1 MATGTIFDIKRY
13 SIHDGPGIRTSVFF
27 KGCPLRCWWCHN
39 PESQSTEPVV
49 LYRPDRCIGCGACEE
64 ACPEGAIRLTQKG
77 FTADPKLCRSHGVCA
92 EVCPSGARE
101 LVGRTVDVPQVMKE
115 IEKDRLFYDESGGG
129 ATFSGGEPLMQH
141 EFLKEL
147 LRECRRVDIHTAV
160 DTTGYADPEIVRSI
174 APFTNLFLYDVKFI
188 DPKKHFKYTGVTN
201 ELILENLKMLS
212 AEGARISVR
221 LPVIPG
227 INDDEEETVAI
238 AAFVSNLPGVVEL
251 AVLPYHGTA
260 RQKYERFGMEY
271 LLGDLE
277 EPREEDIETLA
288 GFFRDKGLNVR
299 IGG

>member
-13 SIHDGPGIRTSVFF
+13 SIHDGPGIRTSVFL

-39 PESQSTEPVV
+39 PESQSPEPVV
-49 LYRPDRCIGCGACEE
+49 LYRPDRCIGCGACER

-77 FTADPKLCRSHGVCA
+77 FTSDPKLCRSRGVCA

-101 LVGRTVDVPQVMKE
+101 LVGRNVDVPQVMEE

-141 EFLKEL
+141 EFLGEL

-160 DTTGYADPEIVRSI
+160 DTTGYADPDAVRSI
-174 APFTNLFLYDVKFI
+174 AAVTNLFLYDVKFI
-188 DPKKHFKYTGVTN
+188 DPEKHLKYTGVSN

-212 AEGARISVR
+212 EEGARISVR
-221 LPVIPG
+221 VPVIPG
-227 INDDEEETVAI
+227 INDDKAEMGAI
-238 AAFVSNLPGVVEL
+238 ADFVSNIPGVTEL

-271 LLGDLE
+271 LLGDLH
-277 EPREEDIETLA
+277 EPRGEDIEALA
-288 GFFRDKGLNVR
+288 GFFRGTGLNVR